1 MENEHTVST
10 LTKLHAKLRG
20 EIEALAHVDSVLRL
34 LVPDYDFADVKPKYV
49 RPDPKKFRGAVQ
61 SIIFDEI
68 RRRGQATPRE
78 LVDRLM
84 EERGLALDDGRARAI
99 IQKRVK
105 DRLGGLR
112 RQGKIES
119 VRASHEGAAD
129 VRVWK
134 VRDSDR

>member
-1 MENEHTVST
+1 MENEHTVSP

-20 EIEALAHVDSVLRL
+20 EIEALQDETKLKIADLAHVDSVLRL

-99 IQKRVK
+99 IQKRGK
-105 DRLGGLR
+105 DRLRRGSRAGGT
-112 RQGKIES
+112 EE
-119 VRASHEGAAD
+119 EGAA
-129 VRVWK
+129 R
-134 VRDSDR
+134 